1 MLITLRGLQ
10 YGTRVHT
17 HSSLPCP
24 ALLLDRSSSK
34 AKQSTALKTSQ
45 SLIKSLSTLCLS
57 ISQSVRPSSGSS
69 GRPPTSQPVNQAAI
83 DRFIN
88 QFIRRCTRSLTQSL
102 NFSTTLIQP
111 ESPLS
116 GLLCSLHPSLIFS
129 RTARPHLACILHL
142 AHLASIQ
149 SNPVQSSPG
158 PIQSNPIRPSP
169 HPPPFTPLLPQINSL
184 RQKPCPT
191 FYHTHAHTHTH
202 THHSFPSS
210 TTHTVHH
217 LPTPATDNTTGSKTI
232 SSPLDRLR
240 THCLKYLRDHGKATL
255 CLSENNPSPLAT
267 RQTPS
272 NLVPT
277 PALLADPAVD
287 LHLAQSTANPSF
299 AATSCFVAQH
309 LLLLTH
315 TLSATHSN
323 ILSLLL
329 LL

>member
-1 MLITLRGLQ
+1 MGRESRVESTEAAAAAAGAEQSTALLLLITLRGLQ

-17 HSSLPCP
+17 DSSLPCP

-149 SNPVQSSPG
+149 SNPVRSSPG

-169 HPPPFTPLLPQINSL
+169 HPPPHPPSPPNQFLKAKALPNFL
-184 RQKPCPT
+184 P
-191 FYHTHAHTHTH
+191 HTHAHTHSH
-202 THHSFPSS
+202 T
-210 TTHTVHH
+210 
-217 LPTPATDNTTGSKTI
+217 
-232 SSPLDRLR
+232 PL
-240 THCLKYLRDHGKATL
+240 
-255 CLSENNPSPLAT
+255 
-267 RQTPS
+267 
-272 NLVPT
+272 
-277 PALLADPAVD
+277 
-287 LHLAQSTANPSF
+287 
-299 AATSCFVAQH
+299 
-309 LLLLTH
+309 
-315 TLSATHSN
+315 
-323 ILSLLL
+323 LSLLHHPHGPSPPDPGDRQYNRFKNNL
-329 LL
+329 QPSGSPPNPLSQIPARPRKSHSLSLREQSLPPGHPTNPFQPGTYARPAS